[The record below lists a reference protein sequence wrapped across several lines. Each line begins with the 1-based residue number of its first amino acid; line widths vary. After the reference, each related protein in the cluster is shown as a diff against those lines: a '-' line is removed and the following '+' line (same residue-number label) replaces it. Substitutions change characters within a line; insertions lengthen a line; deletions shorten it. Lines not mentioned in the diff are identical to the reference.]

1 MSDGTPS
8 RMPGRSRI
16 VMARSDATEIDGV
29 QGHVLVPT
37 PDQGAWPPF
46 VRFAESE
53 GAAGLRP
60 ADPHPH
66 RAEEVLAYVVDGRL
80 VNVDASGRSIE
91 MPGGSGLLLTAS
103 PESSH
108 DVGPAS
114 GARARWISVVAHLSE
129 RDRPGAPS
137 YHPIDAPA
145 ARPVGTGVER
155 RELVGPHGPARS
167 AGGLEVAEYL
177 LAPQSAVEIP
187 LDVDRRSIAY
197 VFEGQ
202 GRIQDRE
209 VPTHSAALS
218 EHIERLMV
226 EGPNGLR
233 LFLAS
238 IPIPSYAAD

>member
-1 MSDGTPS
+1 MSAGTPS
-8 RMPGRSRI
+8 RAPGRSRI

-53 GAAGLRP
+53 GAAGLEP
-60 ADPHPH
+60 AEPHPH

-80 VNVDASGRSIE
+80 VNVDPSGRSTE
-91 MPGGSGLLLTAS
+91 LKGGSGLLLTAS
-103 PESSH
+103 PEARH
-108 DVGPAS
+108 DVGPAT
-114 GARARWISVVAHLSE
+114 GARARWISVVAHLPE
-129 RDRPGAPS
+129 QGRPEAPS
-137 YHPIDAPA
+137 YHPIDAPP
-145 ARPVGTGVER
+145 ARPIGTGVER
-155 RELVGPHGPARS
+155 RDLVGPHGPARS

-177 LAPQSAVEIP
+177 LAPHSAVEIP

-197 VFEGQ
+197 VFEGT

-209 VPTHSAALS
+209 VPSHSAALS
-218 EHIERLMV
+218 ERVERLMV
-226 EGPNGLR
+226 EGPSGLR

-238 IPIPSYAAD
+238 LPIPSYAAD